1 MQANQKPNGSRR
13 SMAKTKSGNQRRSMY
28 GDTANKESLGARSTD
43 CHKPILIAAPT
54 RNPGN
59 ATHLLVLAC
68 CAACAHQDFTQ
79 YQFRASGQRR
89 RGHWQRAFH
98 APCQTL
104 KELGSNQI
112 HSFSPSD
119 EEGSTRF
126 IIRIGIPGPNKIR
139 HENRVLHRN
148 DSIIS
153 PQARKSLNHFIKRIF
168 FGMADVI

>member
-1 MQANQKPNGSRR
+1 MQRIF
-13 SMAKTKSGNQRRSMY
+13 
-28 GDTANKESLGARSTD
+28 LF
-43 CHKPILIAAPT
+43 
-54 RNPGN
+54 
-59 ATHLLVLAC
+59 LAC
-68 CAACAHQDFTQ
+68 CAACTHQDFTQ

-89 RGHWQRAFH
+89 SHWQRAFH
-98 APCQTL
+98 APCQIL

-119 EEGSTRF
+119 EEDLPALPSASGF
-126 IIRIGIPGPNKIR
+126 PGPNKIR